1 MHKENYNINIICF
14 CNKNISNALE
24 ELKSFFGFNLHL
36 NYKNLNNLK
45 KENINAIISDIEN
58 SKKLSSLNFNKPKIL
73 IQENGK
79 TIQSKDKYSLI
90 IKLPLNLTQ
99 FNQDVINI
107 CKKFEFKNN
116 SLISI
121 KDYILDKNERT
132 LKKNNIHLKIT
143 EKEIN
148 FIENLHVSSKPLSRE
163 FILKNIWNY
172 STDTE
177 THTVETHIYRLRQ
190 KIKNQ
195 FKDNS
200 FIKNSKKGYSL

>member
-1 MHKENYNINIICF
+1 MTRIASTYYLLGN
-14 CNKNISNALE
+14 
-24 ELKSFFGFNLHL
+24 
-36 NYKNLNNLK
+36 K
-45 KENINAIISDIEN
+45 KESLKDLCIEN
-58 SKKLSSLNFNKPKIL
+58 SDWNYEKLFL
-73 IQENGK
+73 K
-79 TIQSKDKYSLI
+79 TG
-90 IKLPLNLTQ
+90 IKHRH
-99 FNQDVINI
+99 
-107 CKKFEFKNN
+107 
-116 SLISI
+116 
-121 KDYILDKNERT
+121 ILDKNERT

-143 EKEIN
+143 EKEID

-172 STDTE
+172 SADAD

>member
-24 ELKSFFGFNLHL
+24 ELKSFFGFNLYLDH
-36 NYKNLNNLK
+36 KNLTDLK
-45 KENINAIISDIEN
+45 QENINAIISDIEN
-58 SKKLSSLNFNKPKIL
+58 SKKLSSLHFNKPKIL

-79 TIQSKDKYSLI
+79 TSQSKDTYSLI
-90 IKLPLNLTQ
+90 IKLPLNLIQ
-99 FNQDVINI
+99 FNQDVINV

-121 KDYILDKNERT
+121 KDYILDKNERI

-148 FIENLHVSSKPLSRE
+148 FIEMLHSSPKPLSRD

-172 STDTE
+172 SSQTDT
-177 THTVETHIYRLRQ
+177 HTIETHIYRLRQ

-195 FKDNS
+195 FKDNN
-200 FIKNSKKGYSL
+200 FIKNSKNGYYL

>member
-45 KENINAIISDIEN
+45 QENINAIISDIEN

-90 IKLPLNLTQ
+90 IKLPLNLIQ

>member
-36 NYKNLNNLK
+36 DHKNLTDLK
-45 KENINAIISDIEN
+45 QENINAIISDIEN
-58 SKKLSSLNFNKPKIL
+58 SKKLSSLHFNKPKIL

-79 TIQSKDKYSLI
+79 TSQSKDTYSLI
-90 IKLPLNLTQ
+90 IKLPFNLIQ
-99 FNQDVINI
+99 FNQDIINV
-107 CKKFEFKNN
+107 CKKFEFHNN
-116 SLISI
+116 SLISV

-172 STDTE
+172 SADTD

-195 FKDNS
+195 SQDNS
-200 FIKNSKKGYSL
+200 FIINSKKGYSL

>member
-1 MHKENYNINIICF
+1 MKVKKIMQIKSLSIKVFAFICL
-14 CNKNISNALE
+14 SN
-24 ELKSFFGFNLHL
+24 F
-36 NYKNLNNLK
+36 
-45 KENINAIISDIEN
+45 INAQAQQVFEVKSSSIDTSYLE
-58 SKKLSSLNFNKPKIL
+58 SKNEL
-73 IQENGK
+73 
-79 TIQSKDKYSLI
+79 
-90 IKLPLNLTQ
+90 
-99 FNQDVINI
+99 
-107 CKKFEFKNN
+107 
-116 SLISI
+116 

-172 STDTE
+172 STDTY

>member
-36 NYKNLNNLK
+36 DHKNLTDLK
-45 KENINAIISDIEN
+45 QENINAIISDIEN
-58 SKKLSSLNFNKPKIL
+58 SKKLSSLHFNKPKIL

-79 TIQSKDKYSLI
+79 TSQSKDTYSLI
-90 IKLPLNLTQ
+90 IKLPFNLIQ
-99 FNQDVINI
+99 FNQDIINV
-107 CKKFEFKNN
+107 CKKFEFHNN

-143 EKEIN
+143 EKEID

-172 STDTE
+172 SADTD

>member
-36 NYKNLNNLK
+36 DHKNLTDLK
-45 KENINAIISDIEN
+45 QENINAIISDIEN
-58 SKKLSSLNFNKPKIL
+58 SKKLSSLHFNKPKIL

-79 TIQSKDKYSLI
+79 TSQSKDTYSLI
-90 IKLPLNLTQ
+90 IKLPFNLIQ
-99 FNQDVINI
+99 FNQDIINV
-107 CKKFEFKNN
+107 CKKFEFHNN
-116 SLISI
+116 SLISV

-172 STDTE
+172 SADTD

>member
-1 MHKENYNINIICF
+1 MHKENNNNNIICF

-24 ELKSFFGFNLHL
+24 ELKSFFGFNLYLDH
-36 NYKNLNNLK
+36 KNLTDLK
-45 KENINAIISDIEN
+45 QENINAIISDIEN
-58 SKKLSSLNFNKPKIL
+58 SKKLSSLHFNKPKIL

-79 TIQSKDKYSLI
+79 TSQSKDTYSLI
-90 IKLPLNLTQ
+90 IKLPFNLIQ
-99 FNQDVINI
+99 FNQDIINV
-107 CKKFEFKNN
+107 CKKFEFHNN
-116 SLISI
+116 SLISV

-172 STDTE
+172 SADTD

>member
-45 KENINAIISDIEN
+45 QENINAIISDIEN

-79 TIQSKDKYSLI
+79 TLQSKDKYSLI
-90 IKLPLNLTQ
+90 IKLPLNLIQ

-172 STDTE
+172 SADTD

-195 FKDNS
+195 FKDNT

>member
-36 NYKNLNNLK
+36 DHKNLTDLK
-45 KENINAIISDIEN
+45 QENINAIISDIEN
-58 SKKLSSLNFNKPKIL
+58 SKKLSSLHFNKPKIL

-79 TIQSKDKYSLI
+79 TSQSKDMYSLI
-90 IKLPLNLTQ
+90 IKLPLNLIQ
-99 FNQDVINI
+99 FNQDVINV

-116 SLISI
+116 SLINI

-143 EKEIN
+143 EKEID
-148 FIENLHVSSKPLSRE
+148 FIENLHVSSKPLTRE

-172 STDTE
+172 SADTD

>member
-36 NYKNLNNLK
+36 NYKNFNNLK
-45 KENINAIISDIEN
+45 QENINAIISDIEN

-79 TIQSKDKYSLI
+79 TLQSKDKYSLI

-172 STDTE
+172 STDSE

>member
-36 NYKNLNNLK
+36 NYKNFNNLK
-45 KENINAIISDIEN
+45 QENINAIISDIEN

-79 TIQSKDKYSLI
+79 TLQSKDKYSLI
-90 IKLPLNLTQ
+90 IKLPLNLIQ

-172 STDTE
+172 SADTD

>member
-36 NYKNLNNLK
+36 DHKNLTDLK
-45 KENINAIISDIEN
+45 QENINAIISDIEN
-58 SKKLSSLNFNKPKIL
+58 SKKLSSLHFNKPKIL

-79 TIQSKDKYSLI
+79 TSQSKDTYSLI
-90 IKLPLNLTQ
+90 IKLPFNLIQ
-99 FNQDVINI
+99 FNQDIINV
-107 CKKFEFKNN
+107 CKKFEFHNN
-116 SLISI
+116 SLISV

-132 LKKNNIHLKIT
+132 LKKNDIHLKIT
-143 EKEIN
+143 EKEID

-172 STDTE
+172 SADTD

>member
-36 NYKNLNNLK
+36 NYKNFNNLK
-45 KENINAIISDIEN
+45 QENINAIISDIEN

-79 TIQSKDKYSLI
+79 TLQSKDKYSLI

>member
-36 NYKNLNNLK
+36 NYKNFNNLK
-45 KENINAIISDIEN
+45 QENINAIISDIEN

-79 TIQSKDKYSLI
+79 TLQSKDKYSLI

-172 STDTE
+172 STDSE

-190 KIKNQ
+190 KIKNL
-195 FKDNS
+195 FKDNT

>member
-45 KENINAIISDIEN
+45 QENINAIISDIEN

-79 TIQSKDKYSLI
+79 TLQSKDKYSLI
-90 IKLPLNLTQ
+90 IKLPLNLIQ
-99 FNQDVINI
+99 FNQDVINV

-172 STDTE
+172 STDSD

>member
-45 KENINAIISDIEN
+45 QENINAIISDIEN

-90 IKLPLNLTQ
+90 IKLPLNLIQ

-195 FKDNS
+195 FKDNT

>member
-24 ELKSFFGFNLHL
+24 ELKSFFGFNLYLDH
-36 NYKNLNNLK
+36 KNLTDLK
-45 KENINAIISDIEN
+45 QENINAIISDIEN
-58 SKKLSSLNFNKPKIL
+58 SKKLSSLHFNKPKIL

-79 TIQSKDKYSLI
+79 TSQSKDTYSLI
-90 IKLPLNLTQ
+90 IKLPFNLIQ
-99 FNQDVINI
+99 FNQDIINV
-107 CKKFEFKNN
+107 CKKFEFHNN
-116 SLISI
+116 SLISV

-172 STDTE
+172 SADTD

-195 FKDNS
+195 FQDNS
-200 FIKNSKKGYSL
+200 FIINSKKGYSL

>member
-36 NYKNLNNLK
+36 DHKNSTDLK
-45 KENINAIISDIEN
+45 QENINAIISDIEN
-58 SKKLSSLNFNKPKIL
+58 SKKLSSLHFNKPKIL

-79 TIQSKDKYSLI
+79 TLQSKDTYSLVV
-90 IKLPLNLTQ
+90 KLPLNLIQ
-99 FNQDVINI
+99 FNQDVINV

-132 LKKNNIHLKIT
+132 LKKNNMYLKIT

-148 FIENLHVSSKPLSRE
+148 FIENLHASSKPLSRE

-172 STDTE
+172 STDTD

-195 FKDNS
+195 FKDNT

>member
-36 NYKNLNNLK
+36 DHKNLTNLK
-45 KENINAIISDIEN
+45 QENINAIISDIEN
-58 SKKLSSLNFNKPKIL
+58 SKKLSSLHFNKPKIL

-79 TIQSKDKYSLI
+79 TSQSKDTYSLI
-90 IKLPLNLTQ
+90 IKLPFNLIQ
-99 FNQDVINI
+99 FNQDIINV
-107 CKKFEFKNN
+107 CKKFEFHNN
-116 SLISI
+116 SLISV

-172 STDTE
+172 SADTD

>member
-24 ELKSFFGFNLHL
+24 ELKSFFGFNLYLDH
-36 NYKNLNNLK
+36 KNLTDLK
-45 KENINAIISDIEN
+45 QENINAIISDIEN
-58 SKKLSSLNFNKPKIL
+58 SKKLSSLHFNKPKIL

-79 TIQSKDKYSLI
+79 TSKSKDTYSLVV
-90 IKLPLNLTQ
+90 KLPFNLIQ
-99 FNQDVINI
+99 FNQDVINV
-107 CKKFEFKNN
+107 CKKFEFQNN
-116 SLISI
+116 SLISV

-172 STDTE
+172 SADTD

>member
-36 NYKNLNNLK
+36 DHKNLTNLK
-45 KENINAIISDIEN
+45 QENINAIISDIEN
-58 SKKLSSLNFNKPKIL
+58 SKKLSSLHFNKPKIL

-79 TIQSKDKYSLI
+79 TSQSKDTYSLI
-90 IKLPLNLTQ
+90 IKLPFNLIQ
-99 FNQDVINI
+99 FNQDIINV
-107 CKKFEFKNN
+107 CKKFEFHNN
-116 SLISI
+116 SLISV

-143 EKEIN
+143 EKEID

-172 STDTE
+172 SADTD